1 MKSIAVLAFVGVL
14 VLPVLADAD
23 HHHHRCP
30 QCGCHQ
36 LKKVC
41 RVVPVTEKITTTCY
55 TSKCEDF
62 CVPGKS
68 CLLGERCY
76 SDCNGCHTEKVWQ
89 PNCGKVY
96 TRRVLVKEN
105 VTREKPGY
113 KCVVE
118 TCCCKCGCN
127 CNESGSE
134 PCVNDGSAP
143 AAP

>member
-1 MKSIAVLAFVGVL
+1 
-14 VLPVLADAD
+14 
-23 HHHHRCP
+23 
-30 QCGCHQ
+30 
-36 LKKVC
+36 
-41 RVVPVTEKITTTCY
+41 
-55 TSKCEDF
+55 
-62 CVPGKS
+62 
-68 CLLGERCY
+68 
-76 SDCNGCHTEKVWQ
+76 
-89 PNCGKVY
+89 
-96 TRRVLVKEN
+96 VLVKEN